1 MSNILISYPLQHKRR
16 ETITVK
22 IGSLSVGSK
31 HPLVLQSMLTSH
43 TFQPEACLKEM
54 KQLIAV
60 GCPLVRLA
68 IPAKRDLAGMPE
80 IRRLM
85 KEDESSFNSRHSFCP
100 ASCTGLL

>member
-60 GCPLVRLA
+60 GCPL
-68 IPAKRDLAGMPE
+68 D
-80 IRRLM
+80 
-85 KEDESSFNSRHSFCP
+85 SFSNSCKTRFSRY
-100 ASCTGLL
+100 A

>member
-22 IGSLSVGSK
+22 IGSLSSK

-43 TFQPEACLKEM
+43 TFRPEACLKEM
-54 KQLIAV
+54 QLLAV
-60 GCPLVRLA
+60 GCPLIRLA

-80 IRRLM
+80 IL
-85 KEDESSFNSRHSFCP
+85 D
-100 ASCTGLL
+100 